1 MLFFRDR
8 AAIYTSLSDRQ
19 VRPGEEF
26 ESAIFGDLD
35 NLYID

>member
-1 MLFFRDR
+1 MLFP
-8 AAIYTSLSDRQ
+8 AIWQHIYTSLSDLQ
-19 VRPGEEF
+19 VRLGEEF

>member
-1 MLFFRDR
+1 MLFPRYGSNLYVFERL
-8 AAIYTSLSDRQ
+8 ASTA
-19 VRPGEEF
+19 GEEF